1 MSVLK
6 KEGYTSGH
14 FGKWQLGTLSKEK
27 GNSAKLYDIPEDSA
41 VKVDLSKAEP
51 ETHSR
56 MKAELLDWKAGV
68 MEELKSVE

>member
-1 MSVLK
+1 
-6 KEGYTSGH
+6 
-14 FGKWQLGTLSKEK
+14 LGTLSKEK
-27 GNSAKLYDIPEDSA
+27 GDSAKLYDITEDSA

-51 ETHSR
+51 ETLSR